1 MQNFEDNILAYL
13 ENELS
18 EKERTDFEQELAK
31 NKALQAALKEMEF
44 AKDCLAELKQE
55 QQVEAEI
62 KRRTP
67 ELNAELARIIA
78 DIDSEKKTT
87 IIPITEQ
94 KKNNLPRIFSI
105 AASIFLIL
113 GLGWWFSQEKENP
126 YIQNHFVDYTVAAQ
140 MSSDITPFTALSNAY
155 IENDDDMFRKT
166 LQNVQPKDTAEFY
179 ALYAMKGTME
189 KRRKLY
195 PDALSSF
202 LTAENYAK
210 TETEKIQTAVNQITL
225 LLATKQNEK
234 AKERLKSLLA
244 QIPSAGKNITIE
256 ALQKDINN
264 LKD

>member
-1 MQNFEDNILAYL
+1 MIMQNFEDNILLYI
-13 ENELS
+13 ENGLS
-18 EKERTDFEQELAK
+18 ETDKSAFEAQLKIDTNLQESVVQTRK
-31 NKALQAALKEMEF
+31 IIALMKQAAKKEK
-44 AKDCLAELKQE
+44 AK
-55 QQVEAEI
+55 AEI
-62 KRRTP
+62 SH
-67 ELNAELARIIA
+67 IIEA
-78 DIDSEKKTT
+78 KKKVVPMP
-87 IIPITEQ
+87 IPITEQ
-94 KKNNLPRIFSI
+94 KKNKLPRIFSI
-105 AASIFLIL
+105 AAAIFLIL

-126 YIQNHFVDYTVAAQ
+126 YIQHHFVDYTVAAQ

-155 IENDDDMFRKT
+155 IEHDDDMFRKT

-225 LLATKQNEK
+225 LLATQQTEK

-244 QIPSAGKNITIE
+244 QIPSAEKNITIE
-256 ALQKDINN
+256 ALQKDINKR
-264 LKD
+264 KD